1 MGHEEDRAEIV
12 CLKARV
18 DELERLLKA
27 QQPDAASQAGRL
39 AAALQQVHDQAA
51 ILRTIVAST
60 SAATGAEF
68 FRALVTSLAS
78 TLGVRCAFVG
88 EVIGTRPGHMHTLA
102 LWLDGGLGENFDY
115 ALAGTPCEH
124 IVTGRRMLVF
134 PRGIRQQFPDDRF
147 LADAG
152 LESYMGFPLFDEKG
166 GVMGLVGVMHDA
178 PMTEDCQAQSLLEV
192 YASRVETELRRLR
205 LVEALRENEEKYRLL
220 FSRAMDAVALIDVDT
235 YRLLDVNDVAL
246 GMYGYSRDEFLRLRV
261 SDISA
266 EPTKSLAAI
275 RHAAETGG
283 AYIQL
288 RWHKKKDGTVFPVE
302 ISCGSFTWKGRTV
315 ICGVVRDITERRRA
329 EEALQESTL
338 WLQAILDHS
347 PAMVFLKDTEG
358 RYLLTN
364 RRFEQAF
371 HLTREAVIG
380 KTDHQLFPPEQAA
393 AFVANDRQVLRSGM
407 PLEFEE
413 VARHDDG
420 PHTSIV
426 VKFPLYSEKG
436 EVYAIGGITTDITER
451 KRFEEALQRSEAGLA
466 EAQRIACLG
475 NWDWDIVTNE
485 LHWSDEI
492 YRIFG
497 LVPKQFGATYE
508 AFLNCVHPGDRAFV
522 QRSVQDALVNDAPY
536 NIDHRIQLADG
547 TVRMVHEQAEVT
559 RNEGG
564 RPVRM
569 VGTVQD
575 VTERKR
581 AEEERKHLA
590 AILEATTDFV
600 GTADRNGRA
609 LFVNQAGRRLL
620 GIGEA
625 EDITDALI
633 PDFHPDWA
641 ARLIVAEGL
650 PTAVRDGVWSGE
662 TALRTREGLEIP
674 VSQVILSHKTPEGE
688 IAYFSTIARDLRDR
702 KHLEDQLRQ
711 AAKMEAVGRLAGGIA
726 HDFNNLLTVITGHS
740 DLLLRR
746 LADGDPSRKHADEIK
761 KAGRHAANLTGQ
773 LLAFGRRQ
781 VTQPKVLDLNGLVAD
796 MAEMLRRL
804 IGENVRLVTD
814 LPAEPCPVKADPDQ
828 LAQVL
833 MNLAVNARDAMP
845 EGGTLTLE
853 TLSIEGEIAHHSGRA
868 GLAPGP
874 YVKLTVRD
882 TGCGMDAETK
892 THIFEP
898 FFTTKD
904 RLKGTGLGLA
914 MVYGIIAQHGGAVA
928 VDSVPGQGAAFTIY
942 LPRASGAVETAGEP
956 ERQAGTVSGSE
967 TILLV
972 EDDQVVRT
980 FVRDLLV
987 ECGYDVVEA
996 AGAEEALRWAER
1008 HQGPI
1013 HLLLTDVIMPGLS
1026 GRQLAERIGT
1036 MRPDTKI
1043 LFMSGYTGDIVIRY
1057 GLQEMGVEFIQKPF
1071 DAESLERKVRA
1082 LLDAH
1087 RE

>member
-18 DELERLLKA
+18 AELERLLKA

-60 SAATGAEF
+60 SAATGEEF

-88 EVIGTRPGHMHTLA
+88 EVMGSRPGHMHTLA
-102 LWLDGGLGENFDY
+102 LWMDGGLGENFDY

-178 PMTEDCQAQSLLEV
+178 PMTEDSQAQSLLEV

-205 LVEALRENEEKYRLL
+205 LVEALQENEEKYRLL
-220 FSRAMDAVALIDVDT
+220 FSRAMDAVVLIDADT
-235 YRLLDVNDVAL
+235 YRLLDGNDVAL

-261 SDISA
+261 ADISA
-266 EPTKSLAAI
+266 ELTKSLAVI
-275 RHAAETGG
+275 RQASETGG
-283 AYIQL
+283 VYIQL

-302 ISCGSFTWKGRTV
+302 ISCGPFTWKGRTV

-329 EEALQESTL
+329 EEALREGTML
-338 WLQAILDHS
+338 LQAILDHS

-380 KTDHQLFPPEQAA
+380 KTDHQLFPPAQAE
-393 AFVANDRQVLRSGM
+393 AFSANDRQVLRSGV

-413 VARHDDG
+413 VAMHDDG
-420 PHTSIV
+420 PHTSIA
-426 VKFPLYSEKG
+426 VKFPLYDAEG
-436 EVYAIGGITTDITER
+436 AIFAIGGITT
-451 KRFEEALQRSEAGLA
+451 
-466 EAQRIACLG
+466 
-475 NWDWDIVTNE
+475 
-485 LHWSDEI
+485 
-492 YRIFG
+492 
-497 LVPKQFGATYE
+497 
-508 AFLNCVHPGDRAFV
+508 
-522 QRSVQDALVNDAPY
+522 
-536 NIDHRIQLADG
+536 
-547 TVRMVHEQAEVT
+547 
-559 RNEGG
+559 
-564 RPVRM
+564 
-569 VGTVQD
+569 D

-600 GTADRNGRA
+600 GTADRDGRA
-609 LFVNQAGRRLL
+609 LFVNRAGRRLL
-620 GIGEA
+620 GIGED
-625 EDITDALI
+625 EDITATLI

-641 ARLIVAEGL
+641 ARLVVAEGL
-650 PTAVRDGVWSGE
+650 PAAVRDGVWSGE

-726 HDFNNLLTVITGHS
+726 HDFNNLLTVIMGHS

-746 LADGDPSRKHADEIK
+746 LDDGDPSSKHADEIK

-781 VTQPKVLDLNGLVAD
+781 VTQPKVLDLNGLVTD
-796 MAEMLRRL
+796 TAEMLRRL

-814 LPAEPCPVKADPDQ
+814 LPAGPCPVKADPDQ

-853 TLSIEGEIAHHSGRA
+853 TRSVEGAFVHHLGRA

-882 TGCGMDAETK
+882 TGCGMDADTK

-914 MVYGIIAQHGGAVA
+914 MVYGIIAQHGGTVA
-928 VDSVPGQGAAFTIY
+928 VDSAPGQGAAFTIY

-956 ERQAGTVSGSE
+956 ERQAEAVSGSE

-980 FVRDLLV
+980 FVRDLLE

-1026 GRQLAERIGT
+1026 GRQLAERIGA
-1036 MRPDTKI
+1036 MRPETKI

-1057 GLQEMGVEFIQKPF
+1057 WLQEMGVAFIQKPF
-1071 DAESLERKVRA
+1071 EAESLERKVRA
-1082 LLDAH
+1082 LLDEP
-1087 RE
+1087 RD